1 MGIIF
6 ILVFVIFL
14 SFGRPQFIKQ
24 SRVMI
29 RLNGLEHN
37 YRLSFELVE
46 QKKYRDLET
55 NAFPI
60 DVEPMLI

>member
-1 MGIIF
+1 M
-6 ILVFVIFL
+6 
-14 SFGRPQFIKQ
+14 K
-24 SRVMI
+24 
-29 RLNGLEHN
+29 GLEHN

-60 DVEPMLI
+60 DVEPVLIKYWENAEDGGATLKQHWVNIQC

>member
-1 MGIIF
+1 M
-6 ILVFVIFL
+6 
-14 SFGRPQFIKQ
+14 
-24 SRVMI
+24 
-29 RLNGLEHN
+29 NGLEQN

-60 DVEPMLI
+60 DVEPMLIYYWESAEDGGSTLKQHRVSIQC

>member
-1 MGIIF
+1 
-6 ILVFVIFL
+6 
-14 SFGRPQFIKQ
+14 
-24 SRVMI
+24 MI
-29 RLNGLEHN
+29 RLRWINSLEHN
-37 YRLSFELVE
+37 HRLSLEWVE